1 MPYRSDEGDEEEKK
15 DPEPADAEPAPDQSS
30 QLLTL
35 FNFYWLKFL
44 SQKRVIDQERKI
56 LEDEISEVENEEKIS
71 SMRDAINGL
80 SSS

>member
-1 MPYRSDEGDEEEKK
+1 MPYRSDEDDEKK
-15 DPEPADAEPAPDQSS
+15 TEETSASRNQSS

-44 SQKRVIDQERKI
+44 SQKRVIDQERKL
-56 LEDEISEVENEEKIS
+56 LEDEIAQMETEAKIS
-71 SMRDAINGL
+71 STRDAINDL

>member
-1 MPYRSDEGDEEEKK
+1 MPYRSDDENEKNPK
-15 DPEPADAEPAPDQSS
+15 EVSPAPDQSA

-44 SQKRVIDQERKI
+44 SQKRVLDQERKM
-56 LEDEISEVENEEKIS
+56 LEEEIIEIETEERIR
-71 SMRDAINGL
+71 SMRNTINDL

>member
-1 MPYRSDEGDEEEKK
+1 MPYRSDETDEEQTGEAA
-15 DPEPADAEPAPDQSS
+15 PAQDQSS

-56 LEDEISEVENEEKIS
+56 LEDEISEIENEDKIS

-80 SSS
+80 SSSS